1 MNDEL
6 RFEVDHTSGLIRV
19 IGTGIW
25 SVERAETHFRNLDR
39 AVQNV
44 RQAHGKVNVLVDL
57 RGAAVQPSETAA
69 VIHDW
74 TMRIYRAADRVAVVC
89 ATSLLAL
96 QMRRGVNIAPLATFH
111 EIEPALRWIHE

>member
-1 MNDEL
+1 MNDKL
-6 RFEVDHTSGLIRV
+6 GFEVDHTSGLIHV

-25 SVERAETHFRNLDR
+25 TVERAETHFRNLDR

-44 RQAHGKVNVLVDL
+44 RRKHGKVNVLVDL

-69 VIHDW
+69 VIHEW
-74 TMRIYRAADRVAVVC
+74 TTRIYREADRIAVVC

-111 EIEPALRWIHE
+111 EMEPALRWINE